1 MYPQE
6 VDNTQQAGGHGLVA
20 DVIVSLFLLLQEDTA
35 ILFVQCNLVS
45 RSAETVV
52 RTTALPGHSDQNIIP
67 VP

>member
-6 VDNTQQAGGHGLVA
+6 VDNTQQAGGHDLVA

-52 RTTALPGHSDQNIIP
+52 RTTAPPGHSDQSTIP